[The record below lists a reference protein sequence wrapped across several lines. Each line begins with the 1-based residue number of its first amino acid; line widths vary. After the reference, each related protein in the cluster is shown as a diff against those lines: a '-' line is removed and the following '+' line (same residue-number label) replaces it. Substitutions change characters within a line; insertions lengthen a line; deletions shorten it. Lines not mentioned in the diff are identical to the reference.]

1 MWVRKKIQKMLCVNV
16 ELIFNY
22 TIEVL
27 SQLWKVNNGKKG
39 KKSKKS
45 TSPAYSCWL

>member
-22 TIEVL
+22 TIKVL
-27 SQLWKVNNGKKG
+27 SQLGKMKNGKR
-39 KKSKKS
+39 
-45 TSPAYSCWL
+45 L